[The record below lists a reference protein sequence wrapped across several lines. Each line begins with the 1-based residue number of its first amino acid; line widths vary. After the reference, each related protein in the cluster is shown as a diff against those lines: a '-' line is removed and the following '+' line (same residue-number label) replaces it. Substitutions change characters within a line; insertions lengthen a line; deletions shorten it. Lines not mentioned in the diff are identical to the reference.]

1 MPCRHTGR
9 RFHADNRLIFR
20 AANNTKK
27 QAERKITVFTPASG
41 GPALGRPAAI
51 SGGLAS
57 LGAVM
62 EGGPTAATPERGGD
76 TEEDLFALPMSPRSP
91 EEAKSPFS
99 MLKC

>member
-1 MPCRHTGR
+1 MQGDRHPV
-9 RFHADNRLIFR
+9 NEICC
-20 AANNTKK
+20 AAKNTEK
-27 QAERKITVFTPASG
+27 QVERKITVFTPEPGDAG
-41 GPALGRPAAI
+41 LGRPLAS

-62 EGGPTAATPERGGD
+62 ESGSTAAPAHERGGD

-99 MLKC
+99 LLKC